1 MQRGN
6 GIELVQKY
14 LDLVEYLEEV
24 YLSKI
29 TLVLVIG
36 PNGVGKQLYYYL

>member
-6 GIELVQKY
+6 GIELVQEY

-29 TLVLVIG
+29 TLILVIG
-36 PNGVGKQLYYYL
+36 LNGVGKQFYYYL